1 MTDQKT
7 GIVAHASHTAI
18 EVQSPYKV
26 GWLILSEKDNRTS
39 LSYIRRDSWQ
49 DEDKKTH
56 YEWVAYPD
64 IYADLYPGNALGTGP
79 IKLENVMTGGEEDE
93 VMVVQRTGGCY
104 YLSGADFQKVAALHE
119 EFPGA
124 AYPAGVEPVD
134 VRNGGWHDFVLSAG
148 GEVYWRRNVGSETQ
162 HVSAFIDIPLYFE
175 GAQDGG
181 KITKLF
187 DLDTKACG
195 AVLMYD
201 EGNSRIVGRITSFNS
216 NSDSGPLNFI
226 YTPDEPDVVKF
237 YDLTGYKVLYLGD
250 YGDGSGLMAML
261 KEESTGKYLYQN
273 MEMDSWIDFNIMNCT
288 QEVFAGSDVIS
299 DNTVYFRI
307 RNSSY
312 LFMGEGNRL
321 YFYDV
326 NTKRVKLFTSYTTGN
341 IVEILQ
347 DADAGG
353 IGVALDDGNFYI
365 YKLSTEVLADDNPGE
380 KGLLFSVSGLGK
392 IVDVEWKWGGSY
404 NWAFGRY

>member
-1 MTDQKT
+1 M
-7 GIVAHASHTAI
+7 
-18 EVQSPYKV
+18 
-26 GWLILSEKDNRTS
+26 
-39 LSYIRRDSWQ
+39 
-49 DEDKKTH
+49 
-56 YEWVAYPD
+56 
-64 IYADLYPGNALGTGP
+64 
-79 IKLENVMTGGEEDE
+79 
-93 VMVVQRTGGCY
+93 
-104 YLSGADFQKVAALHE
+104 
-119 EFPGA
+119 
-124 AYPAGVEPVD
+124 
-134 VRNGGWHDFVLSAG
+134 LSAG

-201 EGNSRIVGRITSFNS
+201 EGNNRIVGRITSFNS